1 MTSRMAVSLLL
12 ALLTATA
19 CSGRTTANPVDNER
33 IIVSGAS
40 GQLGGLV
47 VEELLARGVAPA
59 RLILVSRTPEELQS
73 YADMGAT
80 VRYGDF
86 SEPESLSAAY
96 AGGSRMLLISIN
108 TLGDRPRLHGN
119 AVDAAVAA
127 GVRHIV
133 YTSIVDAD
141 SNSSPLAAD
150 HRATEERIRASG
162 VTWTML
168 RNQLYMD
175 GILDRAKAMVA
186 DGRVEVR
193 AGEQRTA
200 YVARAD
206 CAAAA
211 AAVLSTGGHDNRAYD
226 ITGPEVLVTADLAR
240 LAEEV
245 TGRPIQVVELP
256 GQGAGPVSN
265 PSFEV
270 VSGAVAELTGRSPV
284 SARQMLEA
292 DRDGLTGADV
302 TE

>member
-1 MTSRMAVSLLL
+1 MFGFA
-12 ALLTATA
+12 A
-19 CSGRTTANPVDNER
+19 CSSDTSPDAASDNER

-47 VEELLARGVAPA
+47 VEELLARGVAPE
-59 RLILVSRTPEELQS
+59 RLILVSRTPEELQR
-73 YADMGAT
+73 YADMGAS
-80 VRYGDF
+80 VRFGDF
-86 SEPESLSAAY
+86 TQPESLPDAY
-96 AGGSRMLLISIN
+96 AGGTRMLLISIN

-141 SNSSPLAAD
+141 NNASPLAAD

-162 VTWTML
+162 LTWTML

-175 GILDRAKAMVA
+175 GIVDRAARMVA
-186 DGRVEVR
+186 DGRAELR
-193 AGEQRTA
+193 PGEQRTA

-211 AAVLSTGGHDNRAYD
+211 AAVLAAGGHENQAYD
-226 ITGPEVLVTADLAR
+226 ITGPEVLGTADLAR
-240 LAEEV
+240 IAAEV
-245 TGRPIQVVELP
+245 TGTPIEVVTIA
-256 GQGAGPVSN
+256 GDVAGPAPN

-270 VSGAVAELTGRSPV
+270 VSTAVADLTGRPAMT
-284 SARQMLEA
+284 ARQMLEA
-292 DRDGLTGADV
+292 NREALTGAGSPG
-302 TE
+302 